1 MQAGCRSGA
10 ARAGM
15 PAMADLLRS
24 ELLSAH
30 GFVHGFSLRTGGTS
44 AAPFDSLNLG
54 RGLGDDPS
62 AVEENHRRFAE
73 ALPVGRDRLFE
84 ISQVHGR
91 GVRLVGPDDS
101 VPGVRE
107 EQGDALAT
115 ATPGLAVGVRIADC
129 VPILVAD
136 PRTGAVAAIH
146 AGWRGTVVRV
156 IEAAIE
162 VLVERADVRPGDLVA
177 AVFPHIRLAAF
188 EVGDE
193 VASEIAAAAGTSEVI
208 DRSYPKPHADLGRVV
223 RTQLVGLG
231 LDASRIDDVAGCTFT
246 DPRRFFSFRR
256 DGRNSGRHLAAIV
269 GRAPS

>member
-24 ELLSAH
+24 ELLTAH

-44 AAPFDSLNLG
+44 AAPFDTLNLG
-54 RGLGDDPS
+54 RGLGDEAS
-62 AVEENHRRFAE
+62 AVEENHRRFAL
-73 ALPVGRDRLFE
+73 ALPVERERLFE

-91 GVRLVGPDDS
+91 SVRFVDGADS
-101 VPGVRE
+101 VAAVRE

-115 ATPGLAVGVRIADC
+115 ATPGVAVGVRIADC

-136 PRTGAVAAIH
+136 PRTGAVAAVH
-146 AGWRGTVVRV
+146 AGWRGTVVHV
-156 IEAAIE
+156 LEAAVE
-162 VLVERADVRPGDLVA
+162 VLVERAGVRPDDLVA

-193 VASEIAAAAGTSEVI
+193 LAAEIAAAAGTSAVI
-208 DRSYPKPHADLGRVV
+208 DRSYPKPNADLTRVV
-223 RTQLVGLG
+223 RTQPVGLG
-231 LDASRIDDVAGCTFT
+231 LDASRIDEVGGCTFA
-246 DPRRFFSFRR
+246 DRERFFSFRR

-269 GRAPS
+269 ARAPS